1 MQLIAPRAAGATRT
15 KEASASRRVRLTLA
29 VLAFG
34 ALYSAPSLTD
44 VLPEDRADVE
54 WSRYEGGGQLI
65 EGKSWLIRKKI
76 GDHVSV
82 SYNHL
87 IDVVSGASVDVKLY
101 ASPYIEQRT
110 QDSVSVEYLHDK
122 STYNVSFTHSYEPDY
137 RSNTAV
143 FSVSQDMFGDL
154 TTVSLSYRRTWNN
167 VYEMECAMRS
177 AVGDVCED
185 KIHDPSFG
193 EKDMDE
199 RSYAVGLTQIL
210 TRNSILALNFEVI
223 TDQGWLSDPY
233 RQLLYADSTSPKGF
247 SEGPEID
254 PSTRTSNA
262 IGGDYKYYLPYRA
275 ALDLQYRFFT
285 DTWGIH
291 ANTAQLGYT
300 QPWRNFV
307 FDGSFRYYMQN
318 HANFYSNLFPYA
330 NAQNFESR
338 NRELSSY
345 KSYSASVGA
354 SYQFTIPRVSW
365 IQKSTVNVRYDY
377 FIVDYEDFTLV
388 TPTTSINPNLAPLYS
403 LRASIYQFFVSLYF

>member
-1 MQLIAPRAAGATRT
+1 MQLIAG
-15 KEASASRRVRLTLA
+15 ASRRMRFTLG

-54 WSRYEGGGQLI
+54 WSRYQGGGQLI
-65 EGKSWLIRKKI
+65 DGKSWLIRKKI

-110 QDSVSVEYLHDK
+110 QDSVSAEYLYGK

-137 RSNTAV
+137 RSNTAS

-154 TTVSLSYRRTWNN
+154 TTISLSYRRTWND

-193 EKDMDE
+193 KKDMDE

-210 TRNSILALNFEVI
+210 TRNSILAVNFEVI

-233 RQLLYADSTSPKGF
+233 RQLLYADPTSPKGF
-247 SEGPEID
+247 SEGPEVD

-275 ALDLQYRFFT
+275 SVDLQYRFFT

-300 QPWRNFV
+300 QPWRNFI
-307 FDGSFRYYMQN
+307 FDGSVRYYNQN

-338 NRELSSY
+338 NRELATY
-345 KSYSASVGA
+345 KSYSAGVGA

-365 IQKSTVNVRYDY
+365 IQKSTLNLRYDY
-377 FIVDYEDFTLV
+377 FMVNYEDFTLV
-388 TPTTSINPNLAPLYS
+388 TPTTTINPNLAPLYS

>member
-1 MQLIAPRAAGATRT
+1 MQLN
-15 KEASASRRVRLTLA
+15 ASRRRLALG

-54 WSRYEGGGQLI
+54 WSRYQGGGQLI
-65 EGKSWLIRKKI
+65 DGKSWLIRKKV
-76 GDHVSV
+76 GDHVSL

-110 QDSVSVEYLHDK
+110 QDSVSAEYLHGK

-137 RSNTAV
+137 RSNTAF
-143 FSVSQDMFGDL
+143 FSISQDMFGDL
-154 TTVSLSYRRTWNN
+154 TTISLSYRRTWND

-193 EKDMDE
+193 KKDMDE

-233 RQLLYADSTSPKGF
+233 RQLLFADPTSPKGF
-247 SEGPEID
+247 SEGPEVD

-262 IGGDYKYYLPYRA
+262 LGGDYKYYLPYRA
-275 ALDLQYRFFT
+275 AVDLQYRFFT
-285 DTWGIH
+285 DTWGIR

-300 QPWRNFV
+300 QPWRNWI
-307 FDGSFRYYMQN
+307 FDGNFRYYNQN

-338 NRELSSY
+338 NRELATY
-345 KSYSASVGA
+345 KSYSAGVGA

-365 IQKSTVNVRYDY
+365 IQKSTVNLRYDY
-377 FIVDYEDFTLV
+377 FIVNYGDFTLV
-388 TPTTSINPNLAPLYS
+388 TPTTTINPNLAPLYS

>member
-1 MQLIAPRAAGATRT
+1 MQLIFGRAAGATPRQKAGT
-15 KEASASRRVRLTLA
+15 PGRLRLTLG
-29 VLAFG
+29 VLACG
-34 ALYSAPSLTD
+34 ALYSAPSRTD

-54 WSRYEGGGQLI
+54 WSRYQGGGQLI
-65 EGKSWLIRKKI
+65 DGKSWLIRKKI

-110 QDSVSVEYLHDK
+110 QDSVSAEYLYGK
-122 STYNVSFTHSYEPDY
+122 STYSVSFTHSYEPDY
-137 RSNTAV
+137 RSNTAN

-154 TTVSLSYRRTWNN
+154 TTISLSYRRTWND

-185 KIHDPSFG
+185 KIHDPGFG
-193 EKDMDE
+193 KKDMDE
-199 RSYAVGLTQIL
+199 RSYAIGLTQIL

-233 RQLLYADSTSPKGF
+233 RQLLYADPTSPKGF
-247 SEGPEID
+247 SEGAEVD

-275 ALDLQYRFFT
+275 AVDLQYRFFT

-300 QPWRNFV
+300 QPWRNWI
-307 FDGSFRYYMQN
+307 FDGSVRYYNQN
-318 HANFYSNLFPYA
+318 HASFYSNLFPYA

-338 NRELSSY
+338 NRELATY
-345 KSYSASVGA
+345 KSYSAGVGA
-354 SYQFTIPRVSW
+354 SYQFTIPRVTW
-365 IQKSTVNVRYDY
+365 IQKSTVNLRYDY
-377 FIVDYEDFTLV
+377 FMVNYEDFTLV

-403 LRASIYQFFVSLYF
+403 LRANIYQFFVSLYF